1 MLIIPIPVYQ
11 KFHIKQTE
19 KYYIFYYMYTP
30 SISSAD
36 CTIFSSILQFI
47 IAVAIHYC
55 NPSYMLYKKGDS
67 IHMVQGLSKK
77 LTLLRQQNK
86 LSQSEVARRIGV
98 SSSAVSAYE
107 ADETSPTLENLI
119 KLANLY
125 SVSTDYLL
133 GVSYP
138 RDKAVLDTSGL
149 NKQQLTVLQN
159 LIDIMK

>member
-1 MLIIPIPVYQ
+1 MQPFLASFPVCYIQ
-11 KFHIKQTE
+11 KGE
-19 KYYIFYYMYTP
+19 
-30 SISSAD
+30 
-36 CTIFSSILQFI
+36 
-47 IAVAIHYC
+47 
-55 NPSYMLYKKGDS
+55 S
-67 IHMVQGLSKK
+67 IHDTGIVQK

-107 ADETSPTLENLI
+107 ADQISPSLETLV
-119 KLANLY
+119 KLANLFH
-125 SVSTDYLL
+125 VSTDYLL
-133 GVSYP
+133 GVDYP

>member
-1 MLIIPIPVYQ
+1 
-11 KFHIKQTE
+11 
-19 KYYIFYYMYTP
+19 
-30 SISSAD
+30 
-36 CTIFSSILQFI
+36 
-47 IAVAIHYC
+47 
-55 NPSYMLYKKGDS
+55 
-67 IHMVQGLSKK
+67 MVQGLSKK

-125 SVSTDYLL
+125 RVSTDYLL
-133 GVSYP
+133 GVDYP

-149 NKQQLTVLQN
+149 NKQQLTALQN